1 MKLRLISAAAFLF
14 ALSLPANAQDVH
26 GFGNYAQLAKAGKQ
40 VTSIKVHLRRVSA
53 GHSRRNGHKEAVA
66 DPRPRAWCGW
76 WLRQQLGVADR
87 AYNLARK
94 WAGIGTPAH
103 GPAPGVIAVWP
114 HHVGLVTGVPGP
126 GRIILKSGNDS
137 RAVRERERSTRGI
150 IAYRW
155 PPGARWAG
163 L

>member
-14 ALSLPANAQDVH
+14 ALSLSANAQDVH
-26 GFGNYAQLAKAGKQ
+26 GFGNNAQPAFTGKQ
-40 VTSIKVHLRRVSA
+40 VKSIKVHMRRVSA
-53 GHSRRNGHKEAVA
+53 AHYRRHGYKKIVS
-66 DPRPRAWCGW
+66 DPRPHAWCGW

-103 GPAPGVIAVWP
+103 GPAVGVIAVWP

-155 PPGARWAG
+155 PPGSRLAMQ
-163 L
+163 